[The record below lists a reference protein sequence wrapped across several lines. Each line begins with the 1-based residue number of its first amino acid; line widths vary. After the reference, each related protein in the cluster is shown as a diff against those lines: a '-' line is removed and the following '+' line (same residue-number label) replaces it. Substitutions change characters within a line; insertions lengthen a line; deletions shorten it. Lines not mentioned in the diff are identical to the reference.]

1 LAVEAGASAGT
12 ARVYEASMKILGIVL
27 IVAGVLVLAFGGF
40 SYTREKKVV
49 DLGPIQATTKTEH
62 NIPIPPLAGGAAIL
76 AGVAVLVASTRKV

>member
-1 LAVEAGASAGT
+1 VWRVGGT
-12 ARVYEASMKILGIVL
+12 PRVYVPPMKILGIIL

-62 NIPIPPLAGGAAIL
+62 NVPIPPIAGGAAIL
-76 AGVAVLVASTRKV
+76 AGVAVLVAGTRKV